1 MIPRHKAM
9 ALGLSACFAFPQMA
23 LSATVVCAGTVEA
36 VGVHLPGR
44 VFLRLSSMNDS
55 AIVCRLD
62 ADWAPA
68 GAQSGPTTPSVC
80 KSIYAALLLAR
91 DSRRP
96 LDSVYMD
103 GNTVPASCS
112 AFGSW
117 TEVSLRYFSY

>member
-1 MIPRHKAM
+1 MPRNTTM
-9 ALGLSACFAFPQMA
+9 ALVLSACFAFPKMA
-23 LSATVVCAGTVEA
+23 SSATVVCAGTVEA

-55 AIVCRLD
+55 AIVCLLD
-62 ADWAPA
+62 ADWAPP
-68 GAQSGPTTPSVC
+68 GSVSGSTSPSVC

-96 LDSVYMD
+96 LNSVYMD